1 VSAPAA
7 AWPIIGHQGAIELL
21 QRSIETGQIGH
32 AYLLSGPQGIGRRT
46 LALTFAQALVC
57 QSPLPERPCG
67 VCSACRRVARG
78 IHPDVMTVS
87 LEQQAATESK
97 DSKNTRITIDT
108 IRELRSNL
116 SLRPLEAEWRV
127 AILEDVE
134 LFSLPAYDAL
144 LKSLEEPPPFVVLL
158 LIATELEAVP
168 ETIRS
173 RCRPLALEPL
183 SRADVSAALTAR
195 GVEPDLAAMLAG
207 ITRGRIGQA
216 LALADD
222 RAALDAR
229 RESVEAGLEMIENP
243 VAAIATARRRNDIF
257 RRGQRAL
264 VEADLDTLLGL
275 WRDLLLIAAGCPEQI
290 VNVDVGERLQRLAGA
305 WNLGQIHD
313 GLTATH
319 QALFDLSINVQPR
332 LALDRMVTQW
342 PRLTN

>member
-1 VSAPAA
+1 VSAPAVT
-7 AWPIIGHQGAIELL
+7 WPIIGHQGAVELL
-21 QRSIETGQIGH
+21 QRSIATGQVGH
-32 AYLLSGPQGIGRRT
+32 AYLISGPQGIGRRT
-46 LALTFAQALVC
+46 LARTFAQALVC
-57 QSPLPERPCG
+57 EVPLPERPCG
-67 VCSACRRVARG
+67 VCSACRRTARG

-87 LEQQAATESK
+87 LEQQAAVDSHE
-97 DSKNTRITIDT
+97 SKNTRITIDT

-116 SLRPLEAEWRV
+116 ALRPLEADWRV

-158 LIATELEAVP
+158 LIATEVEAVP

-183 SRADVSAALTAR
+183 SRAEVSAALTER
-195 GVEPDLAAMLAG
+195 GVEPEQATMLAG

-216 LALADD
+216 IALAGD

-229 RESVEAGLEMIENP
+229 RESVDAGLEMIENP
-243 VAAIATARRRNDIF
+243 VAALGTVRRMTDIF
-257 RRGQRAL
+257 RRGQRAR

-275 WRDLLLIAAGCPEQI
+275 WRDLLLIAARCPDQI
-290 VNVDVGERLQRLAGA
+290 VNVDVSERLQRLADA
-305 WNLGQIHD
+305 WDLPQIHD

-342 PRLTN
+342 PRLTR

>member
-1 VSAPAA
+1 VSAPAIT
-7 AWPIIGHQGAIELL
+7 WPIIGHQAAVELL
-21 QRSIETGQIGH
+21 QRSIATGQIGH

-46 LALTFAQALVC
+46 LARTFAQALVC
-57 QSPLPERPCG
+57 EAPLPERPCG
-67 VCSACRRVARG
+67 VCNACRRTARG

-87 LEQQAATESK
+87 LEQQAAADSS
-97 DSKNTRITIDT
+97 DSKNTRISIET

-116 SLRPLEAEWRV
+116 SLRPLEADWRV

-144 LKSLEEPPPFVVLL
+144 LKSLEEPPPYVVLL
-158 LIATELEAVP
+158 LIATEVEAVP

-183 SRADVSAALTAR
+183 SRTEVSATLEAR
-195 GVEPDLAAMLAG
+195 GVEPAQAAMLAG

-216 LALADD
+216 IALAGD

-229 RESVEAGLEMIENP
+229 RASVDAGLEMIERP
-243 VAAIATARRRNDIF
+243 VAALGGVRRMTDIF
-257 RRGQRAL
+257 RRGQRAR

-275 WRDLLLIAAGCPEQI
+275 WRDLLLIAAGCQEQI
-290 VNVDVGERLQRLAGA
+290 VNVDVGDRLRRLAGA
-305 WNLGQIHD
+305 WSLAQIHD

-332 LALDRMVTQW
+332 LALDRMVTHW
-342 PRLTN
+342 PRLTS

>member
-1 VSAPAA
+1 MSAPAI
-7 AWPIIGHQGAIELL
+7 AWPIIGHQSAVELL
-21 QRSIETGQIGH
+21 QRSITTGQIGH

-46 LALTFAQALVC
+46 LARTFAQALVC
-57 QSPLPERPCG
+57 EVPLAERPCG
-67 VCSACRRVARG
+67 VCSACRRIARG

-87 LEQQAATESK
+87 LEQQAATEPR

-116 SLRPLEAEWRV
+116 ALRPLEAEWRV

-144 LKSLEEPPPFVVLL
+144 LKTLEEPPPFVVLL

-183 SRADVSAALTAR
+183 SRAEVRAALTAR
-195 GVEPDLAAMLAG
+195 GVEPEQATLLSG

-216 LALADD
+216 IALADD
-222 RAALDAR
+222 RAALEAR
-229 RESVEAGLEMIENP
+229 RESVDAGLEMIENP
-243 VAAIATARRRNDIF
+243 VAALGTVRRMTESF
-257 RRGQRAL
+257 RRGQRAR
-264 VEADLDTLLGL
+264 VESDLDTLLGL
-275 WRDLLLIAAGCPEQI
+275 WRDLLLIAVGCAEQI
-290 VNVDVGERLQRLAGA
+290 VNVDTNERLQRLARF
-305 WNLGQIHD
+305 WTLSEIHD

-319 QALFDLSINVQPR
+319 QALVDLSLNVQPR

-342 PRLTN
+342 PRPTR

>member
-1 VSAPAA
+1 MSAPAIT
-7 AWPIIGHQGAIELL
+7 WPIIGHQSAVELL
-21 QRSIETGQIGH
+21 QRSIATGQIGH

-46 LALTFAQALVC
+46 LARTFAQALVC
-57 QSPLPERPCG
+57 EAPLPERPCG
-67 VCSACRRVARG
+67 VCSACRRTARG

-87 LEQQAATESK
+87 LEQQAATETR

-116 SLRPLEAEWRV
+116 SLRPLEADWRA

-158 LIATELEAVP
+158 LIATEVEAVP

-183 SRADVSAALTAR
+183 SRTEVSANLEAR
-195 GVEPDLAAMLAG
+195 GVEAAQAAMLAG

-216 LALADD
+216 IALAGD

-229 RESVEAGLEMIENP
+229 RESVDAGLEMIERP
-243 VAAIATARRRNDIF
+243 VAALGGVRRMADIF
-257 RRGQRAL
+257 RRGQRAR

-275 WRDLLLIAAGCPEQI
+275 WRDLLLITAGCPEQI
-290 VNVDVGERLQRLAGA
+290 VNVDVGDRLRRLAGT
-305 WNLGQIHD
+305 WNLAQIHG

-342 PRLTN
+342 PRLTS